1 MTHRPLVTPLCILAL
16 AATAAA
22 QDNAPIE
29 TATPQATLQPD
40 APSARQSIQ
49 QRLAALKAIALEAAK
64 ELPEGETRV
73 LRAVVM
79 EVEGKV
85 QWRPNAEA
93 DWTAAAKDHVLQPG
107 AMIRT
112 GLRSFMMLRVG
123 INATILVDSGSRVT
137 LPQMVHAGDTL
148 RTTVQ
153 VQRGRTDVQVG
164 KVGLTNDFSVLTPA
178 GALAVRGTGMAVSHN
193 ALQGTQIFGSRS
205 NAMNA
210 IAMRYYGSKIA
221 HMMSGEAMSTER
233 SPDPAAAQAFES
245 AGPAPLQATESQD
258 REDAPDQ
265 TTQAVS
271 SGDPINQ
278 SVRVLLADQQQ
289 AINDE
294 ILEEEFGDPF
304 LQDGFSWYFGPNGVV
319 LPEDRGAVA
328 TGLYWDMKLQYVPSS
343 VDPYDSGG
351 HRIAS
356 VFEGAL
362 FHDTRHQ
369 DAEGLWHNG
378 WFDSSRAQYI
388 EDLGEGEN
396 AGPFLVIPFGTELAN
411 GDSVLPEMYGAI
423 LNYGDE
429 QWSGQP
435 FTGSED
441 LRAMLS
447 IVNEFCVTTFNE
459 NGEKIEVCREAFAN
473 AMNYVIYNDYYG
485 QPGLTAYGQGLQ
497 HPQNAQ
503 GNLALPP
510 DDCPW
515 CP

>member
-1 MTHRPLVTPLCILAL
+1 MIIRTLVTPVLMLAV
-16 AATAAA
+16 AATATA

-29 TATPQATLQPD
+29 TATTQAALDPV
-40 APSARQSIQ
+40 APSARQSVQ
-49 QRLAALKAIALEAAK
+49 ERLAALKAIALEAAR

-85 QWRPNAEA
+85 QWRPDTESA
-93 DWTAAAKDHVLQPG
+93 WKAAAKDHVLQPG
-107 AMIRT
+107 SMIRT

-123 INATILVDSGSRVT
+123 LNANILVDSGSRVT

-210 IAMRYYGSKIA
+210 IAMRYYGSKVS
-221 HMMSGEAMSTER
+221 HMMSGAAMSTQR
-233 SPDPAAAQAFES
+233 APDPAAAEAFKS
-245 AGPAPLQATESQD
+245 AGPPPLQATESQD
-258 REDAPDQ
+258 KQDAPDQ

-271 SGDPINQ
+271 NGNPINQ
-278 SVRVLLADQQQ
+278 NVRVLLADQQQ
-289 AINDE
+289 AIADE

-304 LQDGFSWYFGPNGVV
+304 LQDGFAWYFGPNGIV

-328 TGLYWDMKLQYVPSS
+328 TGLYWDMKLQYVPPS
-343 VDPYDSGG
+343 VDPYDQGG

-356 VFEGAL
+356 VFEGSL
-362 FHDTRHQ
+362 FHGTRYLDSDGH
-369 DAEGLWHNG
+369 WHNG

-388 EDLGEGEN
+388 EDLGYGEN
-396 AGPFLVIPFGTELAN
+396 AGPFLAIPFGADLAS
-411 GDSVLPEMYGAI
+411 GDSLLPETYAGI
-423 LNYGDE
+423 IDYGDA

-435 FTGSED
+435 FTGSDD
-441 LRAMLS
+441 LRTMLAL
-447 IVNEFCVTTFNE
+447 VDEFCVTTFNE

-485 QPGLTAYGQGLQ
+485 QPGLTQYGQGLQ
-497 HPQNAQ
+497 DPEGGQPNIT
-503 GNLALPP
+503 LPP